1 MKSKSAAVNRARQ
14 FALTIGTSSCAR
26 DARMASQI
34 TKASQGT
41 QASCSPKDE
50 SVPCADLCGTRASS
64 LRDLKPTLPLC
75 RVYGY
80 RITCCA
86 RLLPRIFC
94 CDIPDLPGDRNR
106 LKRVR
111 AGELLQKLLNLCGF
125 IVFDDHI
132 NLLLTLSQ
140 RQRVDLWKLSPPVSR
155 PSM

>member
-50 SVPCADLCGTRASS
+50 SVPCAVLCGTRASS
-64 LRDLKPTLPLC
+64 LRDLKPALPLC
-75 RVYGY
+75 RVYGN
-80 RITCCA
+80 RIACCA

-94 CDIPDLPGDRNR
+94 CDVPDLPGDRNR
-106 LKRVR
+106 LERIRTRKLLQ
-111 AGELLQKLLNLCGF
+111 ELLDLCGF
-125 IVFDDHI
+125 VVSDNHI
-132 NLLLTLSQ
+132 NL
-140 RQRVDLWKLSPPVSR
+140 
-155 PSM
+155 

>member
-1 MKSKSAAVNRARQ
+1 
-14 FALTIGTSSCAR
+14 
-26 DARMASQI
+26 MASQI

-64 LRDLKPTLPLC
+64 LRDLKPALPLC
-75 RVYGY
+75 RVYGN
-80 RITCCA
+80 RIACCA

-94 CDIPDLPGDRNR
+94 CDVPDLPGDRNR
-106 LKRVR
+106 LERIRTRK
-111 AGELLQKLLNLCGF
+111 LLQKLLDLCGF
-125 IVFDDHI
+125 VVSDNHI
-132 NLLLTLSQ
+132 NLSLTLSQ

>member
-1 MKSKSAAVNRARQ
+1 
-14 FALTIGTSSCAR
+14 
-26 DARMASQI
+26 MASQI

-41 QASCSPKDE
+41 QASCLPKDE

-75 RVYGY
+75 RVYGD
-80 RITCCA
+80 RIACCA

-94 CDIPDLPGDRNR
+94 CDVPDLPGDRNR
-106 LKRVR
+106 LERIRTRKLLQ
-111 AGELLQKLLNLCGF
+111 ELLDLCGF
-125 IVFDDHI
+125 VVSDNHI
-132 NLLLTLSQ
+132 NLSLTLSQ